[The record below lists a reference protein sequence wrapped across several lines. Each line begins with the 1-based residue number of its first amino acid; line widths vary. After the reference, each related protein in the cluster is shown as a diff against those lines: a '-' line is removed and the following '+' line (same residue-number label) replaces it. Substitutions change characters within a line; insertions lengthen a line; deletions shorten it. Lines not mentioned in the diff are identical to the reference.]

1 MQSRFVIYIP
11 TDTREATAL
20 SFAKVAGV
28 PLLLRSILALAPAG
42 ETSFTIIT
50 PANHRRQLLKSWQR
64 IVKDRS
70 IHLNLILT
78 RDGNKLSR
86 DEIRELKGCVQ
97 SNFYFINAN
106 YVLPGIARL
115 AQGGGG
121 GNVQVFKPITKRLAV
136 VGASTKHIDAIE
148 PATVEDFLA
157 QLASAKDR
165 RYFTTG
171 DDGIIVQKFSE
182 RSAAEHMLTEY
193 IRKNT
198 PMFIAREINKR
209 ISLPVSLVLAR
220 LRVSPNTITIV
231 NIFIGL
237 CAGIGAAGLTYTG
250 VLLGAILFEIAS
262 IVDGCDGEVAKLTF
276 RTSKFGQYIDS
287 ISDNLSLASFLT
299 GMMIHQYRITDKI
312 NSFVW
317 GGLLLIGVAGIL
329 AIMADY
335 LKRRT
340 NSASFVTYDKE
351 FLQRLP
357 ADKTP
362 KLILFLVKY
371 LKILFKKDC
380 FSTVFLLFA
389 ILGILHWWF
398 YIITVG
404 VWGAV
409 AVLFYLRRSESALAH

>member
-28 PLLLRSILALAPAG
+28 PLLLRSILALASAG

-157 QLASAKDR
+157 QLADR
-165 RYFTTG
+165 KST
-171 DDGIIVQKFSE
+171 
-182 RSAAEHMLTEY
+182 
-193 IRKNT
+193 
-198 PMFIAREINKR
+198 
-209 ISLPVSLVLAR
+209 R
-220 LRVSPNTITIV
+220 L
-231 NIFIGL
+231 
-237 CAGIGAAGLTYTG
+237 
-250 VLLGAILFEIAS
+250 
-262 IVDGCDGEVAKLTF
+262 
-276 RTSKFGQYIDS
+276 
-287 ISDNLSLASFLT
+287 
-299 GMMIHQYRITDKI
+299 
-312 NSFVW
+312 NS
-317 GGLLLIGVAGIL
+317 
-329 AIMADY
+329 
-335 LKRRT
+335 
-340 NSASFVTYDKE
+340 
-351 FLQRLP
+351 
-357 ADKTP
+357 
-362 KLILFLVKY
+362 
-371 LKILFKKDC
+371 
-380 FSTVFLLFA
+380 
-389 ILGILHWWF
+389 
-398 YIITVG
+398 
-404 VWGAV
+404 
-409 AVLFYLRRSESALAH
+409 